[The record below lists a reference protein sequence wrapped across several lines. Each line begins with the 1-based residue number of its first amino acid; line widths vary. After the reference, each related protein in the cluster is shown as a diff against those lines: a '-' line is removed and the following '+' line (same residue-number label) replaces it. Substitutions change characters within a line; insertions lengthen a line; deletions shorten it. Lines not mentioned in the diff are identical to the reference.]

1 MFVQTCVSI
10 LIQHDV
16 HAENIQTLSTNTVK
30 NENTESFKLQFYVDG
45 LINKIKLWKKEIT
58 EIYNL

>member
-16 HAENIQTLSTNTVK
+16 HTENIQTLSTNIDK
-30 NENTESFKLQFYVDG
+30 NENTESFKLQFYVDD
-45 LINKIKLWKKEIT
+45 LVNKIKLWKKT
-58 EIYNL
+58 